1 MSEDPIG
8 DAARAAKRRRKVP
21 EGAACPFC
29 GEQDPG
35 CLVEVDKSILEEH
48 HIAGVANLPDATV
61 WLCLNHHRR
70 LHAGYLDGGVD
81 LTHPAQRFVLEVI
94 AVVLLA
100 SAVVF
105 QMLADTYEWLAHK
118 LREFIDSL
126 DEQCPAWR
134 DLPEATL

>member
-8 DAARAAKRRRKVP
+8 DAARAARRRRKVP
-21 EGAACPFC
+21 EGAACLFC

-35 CLVEVDKSILEEH
+35 CLTDVKRTILEEH
-48 HIAGVANLPDATV
+48 HIAGVGNLPDAKLWACPT
-61 WLCLNHHRR
+61 CHSK

-100 SAVVF
+100 SAVVLR
-105 QMLADTYEWLAHK
+105 MLAEYL
-118 LREFIDSL
+118 
-126 DEQCPAWR
+126 
-134 DLPEATL
+134 